1 MTRRVVTALG
11 WVAFAGI
18 LAATSYWLLFTT
30 FMVYDDEGYV
40 LQTLRDFSAHGGLYD
55 QVYTQYGPFFYLLH
69 DLFHRLGGLEFTSAA
84 GREITLFNWIAAAL
98 ACAGIAW
105 RLTRS
110 RSAAFAALGVTY
122 YHLWSLISEPGHPG
136 SLLTVIIAL
145 TAWAGLELILR
156 GKLTW
161 FAALTG
167 ISGAA
172 LALIKINV
180 GVFFIAA
187 TGVWLLCN
195 HAKEQ
200 VARAGTLVGGMALV
214 LLPVGLMQH
223 FLGREWAQIFA
234 ALATVAAGTMAVAAT
249 QCRAPAVRTRHLLL
263 FIGAGL
269 GVGLVVAAATLARGT
284 SASGLLD
291 GVLFGPLRHPGVYHF
306 APQWRAGTLPAAMAS
321 VLLAVLCWRSRGQ
334 AWLPTVVSI
343 GRLAL
348 GALILLSYAEVIAMN
363 TLALVICFVLPLAWL
378 FVFPLGPDRSLRH
391 AAAFAWIGLLLVE
404 QYLHAYPIAGSQISW
419 GTFLVMPL
427 AVVGCHEALACLRR
441 HHRPWTK
448 PLLVAVGA
456 LVCGTVLFMT
466 GTLARLGWTRYAAS
480 EPLDLPGAED
490 LRLLENHALALRTM
504 AVNASTHGDVLFSL
518 PGLYSFNQWTGQPT
532 PTRANATHW
541 FSLLS
546 PEQQREIIA
555 ALDHAQRPVVIV
567 QRGVMDFLQQG
578 GFRFGGPLF
587 DHVTRSYALA
597 FASEGYEFWVRK
609 DRVILPIN
617 RAELL
622 QPRDPAPGLARLR
635 ISAVVLTARP
645 VVSAEIMLLHT
656 PLKPWVR
663 LTAANATL
671 SAIPLRL
678 DGAPAAAL
686 LDHAWGR
693 PLPPLVRLIID
704 IPGGLPHF
712 NPPFAVLV
720 LRGAHGERVGE
731 AGFDN

>member
-1 MTRRVVTALG
+1 MVTALG
-11 WVAFAGI
+11 WVAFTGT

-30 FMVYDDEGYV
+30 FMIYDDEGYV

-55 QVYTQYGPFFYLLH
+55 QVYTQYGPFFYLLY

-84 GREITLFNWIAAAL
+84 GREITLFNWIATAL
-98 ACAGIAW
+98 ACAGITW

-110 RSAAFAALGVTY
+110 RSAAFAALGITY

-161 FAALTG
+161 FAVLTG

-172 LALIKINV
+172 LVLIKINV

-187 TGVWLLCN
+187 TGVWLLFN
-195 HAKEQ
+195 HTQER
-200 VARAGTLVGGMALV
+200 VARAGALFGGTALV

-234 ALATVAAGTMAVAAT
+234 VLATVAAGTMAVAAA
-249 QCRAPAVRTRHLLL
+249 QRRDPAVQTHHLLL

-269 GVGLVVAAATLARGT
+269 GVSLVVIVATLARGT

-306 APQWRAGTLPAAMAS
+306 APQWRAGTLPAAFAS

-334 AWLPTVVSI
+334 AWLPTCVSI
-343 GRLAL
+343 GRLVL
-348 GALILLSYAEVIAMN
+348 GALILFSYAEVIAMN
-363 TLALVICFVLPLAWL
+363 TLALTICFVLPLAWL

-391 AAAFAWIGLLLVE
+391 GAAFAWIGLLLVE

-427 AVVGCHEALACLRR
+427 AVIGCHEAFAYLGRQ
-441 HHRPWTK
+441 HQPWIK

-456 LVCGTVLFMT
+456 FVCGTVLFMT

-504 AVNASTHGDVLFSL
+504 AVNASAHGDLLFSL
-518 PGLYSFNQWTGQPT
+518 PGLYSFNQWTGQSA

-546 PEQQREIIA
+546 EAQQGKIIA
-555 ALDHAQRPVVIV
+555 ALDRSSRPVIIV
-567 QRGVMDFLQQG
+567 QRGLLDFLKEG
-578 GFRFGGPLF
+578 NFSIAGPLF
-587 DHVTRSYALA
+587 EHISQG
-597 FASEGYEFWVRK
+597 FARVFACESYEFWVRK
-609 DRVILPIN
+609 GRVIVPLN

-622 QPRDPAPGLARLR
+622 QPRDVEPGTAPRR
-635 ISAVVLTARP
+635 ISAVVVTQRP
-645 VVSAEIMLLHT
+645 VVSVEIMLLYT
-656 PLKPWVR
+656 PLKPYAR

-678 DGAPAAAL
+678 DGSPAAAP

-693 PLPPLVRLIID
+693 PLPPLARLLID

-720 LRGAHGERVGE
+720 LRDAHGERVGE